1 MSVADDAPDGVTPK
15 PPRSQPPKQTDGA
28 AGADVPITTPGVKR
42 PDPER
47 GFRGVMSGALLLQ
60 AITVPLGLPV
70 ASAAEPLA
78 WWEITLVLLLTA
90 GLIALCAFVKKP
102 WAVPAILGLQAV
114 NIACWVVHPALG
126 IVGVIFAVAWW
137 TLLHFRNEYRRRLA
151 EGSLP
156 SQRPA
161 G

>member
-1 MSVADDAPDGVTPK
+1 MSVDDNAPDGASRRQARNRTPK
-15 PPRSQPPKQTDGA
+15 HTGSA
-28 AGADVPITTPGVKR
+28 AGAEVPIATPGVKR

-70 ASAAEPLA
+70 ASAAGPLA

-126 IVGVIFAVAWW
+126 VVGVIFAVAWW